1 MATFTVLPDA
11 PANPDQ
17 THDLWAFVDA
27 DHDDYARADELEAM
41 HALYAHSGAYTVQR
55 HPAAAPDPADLIDSL
70 DQADP
75 RRHPSLSAAERN
87 A

>member
-1 MATFTVLPDA
+1 MATFTVLRDA

-17 THDLWAFVDA
+17 THDLWLFVGGG
-27 DHDDYARADELEAM
+27 HEEFARADELLTM
-41 HALYAHSGAYTVQR
+41 HALYANSAYTVQR
-55 HPAAAPDPADLIDSL
+55 YPAAAPDPADLLDSF
-70 DQADP
+70 DMADP

>member
-1 MATFTVLPDA
+1 MGSITVLPDA

-17 THDLWAFVDA
+17 AHDLWAFVDA

-55 HPAAAPDPADLIDSL
+55 YPAAAPDPADLL
-70 DQADP
+70 DLLELANP